1 MEGDRGTEDVGH
13 DLSSVGT
20 YSEGDS
26 SSRLQLSSLAS
37 PTTVAALIS

>member
-1 MEGDRGTEDVGH
+1 MEGDRGREDVGH
-13 DLSSVGT
+13 DLSSVGA